1 MHKVMNK
8 EYLKDYLVY
17 EAEYSEI
24 RVNKMSDYELLD
36 AWLRYN
42 GIIGFTDD
50 IIDVVN
56 CLNLK

>member
-1 MHKVMNK
+1 MNK
-8 EYLKDYLVY
+8 EDLKDYLVY
-17 EAEYSEI
+17 EAEYSE
-24 RVNKMSDYELLD
+24 RMVNEMSDYEILD

>member
-1 MHKVMNK
+1 MKK
-8 EYLKDYLVY
+8 EDLKDFLVY
-17 EAEYSEI
+17 VAEYSEE
-24 RVNKMSDYELLD
+24 RVNKMSNYALLD

>member
-1 MHKVMNK
+1 MSK
-8 EYLKDYLVY
+8 EDYKDYLVY
-17 EAEYSEI
+17 EAEYSEEM
-24 RVNKMSDYELLD
+24 VNKMSDYDILD

-42 GIIGFTDD
+42 GIIGYTDD

>member
-1 MHKVMNK
+1 MKK
-8 EYLKDYLVY
+8 EDLKDYLVY
-17 EAEYSEI
+17 VAEYSEE
-24 RVNKMSDYELLD
+24 RVNKMSNYAPLD

-50 IIDVVN
+50 IIDIVN

>member
-1 MHKVMNK
+1 MKK
-8 EYLKDYLVY
+8 EDLKDYLVY
-17 EAEYSEI
+17 EVEYSER
-24 RVNKMSDYELLD
+24 RVNKMSDYELFD

-50 IIDVVN
+50 IVDIVK

>member
-1 MHKVMNK
+1 MNK
-8 EYLKDYLVY
+8 EDLKDYLVCV
-17 EAEYSEI
+17 AEYSER
-24 RVNKMSDYELLD
+24 RVNEMSDYELFD

>member
-1 MHKVMNK
+1 MTK
-8 EYLKDYLVY
+8 EDLKDYLVY
-17 EAEYSEI
+17 VAEYSEK

-36 AWLRYN
+36 AWLKWN

-50 IIDVVN
+50 IVDIVK

>member
-1 MHKVMNK
+1 MKK
-8 EYLKDYLVY
+8 EDLKDFLVY
-17 EAEYSEI
+17 VAEYSEE
-24 RVNKMSDYELLD
+24 RVNKMSNYALLD

-50 IIDVVN
+50 IIDIVN

>member
-1 MHKVMNK
+1 MNR
-8 EYLKDYLVY
+8 EDLKDYLVY
-17 EAEYSEI
+17 EAEYSE
-24 RVNKMSDYELLD
+24 RMVNEMSDYEILD

>member
-1 MHKVMNK
+1 MSK
-8 EYLKDYLVY
+8 EDYKDYLVY
-17 EAEYSEI
+17 EAEYSER
-24 RVNKMSDYELLD
+24 RVNEMSDYELFD

-50 IIDVVN
+50 IVDIVN

>member
-1 MHKVMNK
+1 MTKKELK
-8 EYLKDYLVY
+8 EYLVD
-17 EAEYSEI
+17 EAEYSER

>member
-1 MHKVMNK
+1 MNGMNK
-8 EYLKDYLVY
+8 EDLKDYLVY
-17 EAEYSEI
+17 EAEYSER
-24 RVNKMSDYELLD
+24 RVNEMSDYEILD

-50 IIDVVN
+50 IVDIVK

>member
-1 MHKVMNK
+1 MKK
-8 EYLKDYLVY
+8 EDVKDYLVY
-17 EAEYSEI
+17 VAEYSEE
-24 RVNKMSDYELLD
+24 RVNKMSNYALLD

>member
-1 MHKVMNK
+1 MKK
-8 EYLKDYLVY
+8 EDLKDFLVY
-17 EAEYSEI
+17 EAEYSEE
-24 RVNKMSDYELLD
+24 RVNKMSNYALLD

>member
-1 MHKVMNK
+1 MNK
-8 EYLKDYLVY
+8 EDLKDYLVY
-17 EAEYSEI
+17 VAEYSEE
-24 RVNKMSDYELLD
+24 RVNKMSNYALLD

-50 IIDVVN
+50 IIDIVN

>member
-1 MHKVMNK
+1 MKK
-8 EYLKDYLVY
+8 EDLKDYLVY
-17 EAEYSEI
+17 VAEYSEE
-24 RVNKMSDYELLD
+24 RVNKMSNYALLD

-50 IIDVVN
+50 IIDIIN

>member
-1 MHKVMNK
+1 MKK
-8 EYLKDYLVY
+8 EDLKDYLVY
-17 EAEYSEI
+17 VAEYSEE
-24 RVNKMSDYELLD
+24 RVNKMSNYALLD

>member
-1 MHKVMNK
+1 MNK
-8 EYLKDYLVY
+8 KDLKDYLVY
-17 EAEYSEI
+17 VAEYSEE
-24 RVNKMSDYELLD
+24 RVNKMSNYALLD

>member
-1 MHKVMNK
+1 MNK
-8 EYLKDYLVY
+8 EDVKDYLVY
-17 EAEYSEI
+17 EAEYSER

-50 IIDVVN
+50 IVN
-56 CLNLK
+56 IVKCLNLK

>member
-1 MHKVMNK
+1 MTKKELK
-8 EYLKDYLVY
+8 EYLVD
-17 EAEYSEI
+17 EAEYSEE
-24 RVNKMSDYELLD
+24 RVNKMSNYELFD

>member
-1 MHKVMNK
+1 MDR
-8 EYLKDYLVY
+8 EELKDYLVY
-17 EAEYSEI
+17 EAEYSER

-50 IIDVVN
+50 IVDIVN